1 MRILATVGVA
11 VVLAGCAGGV
21 TRDELETTRREL
33 LAYNAEIEMKIRTD
47 LTGTEQKY
55 VRVQQLE
62 ADVNKKLDELT
73 KMQKEITE
81 LSKSMQMRVDLAN
94 ANVLKVLEFEERLLS
109 ERLASI
115 RGMIEEVRKK

>member
-1 MRILATVGVA
+1 MRILATAGVA

-21 TRDELETTRREL
+21 TKEELETTKREL
-33 LAYNAEIEMKIRTD
+33 LAYNAQIEMKIRTD

-62 ADVNKKLDELT
+62 GEVNKKLDELT

-81 LSKSMQMRVDLAN
+81 LSKSMQTRVDLAN
-94 ANVLKVLEFEERLLS
+94 TNVLKVLEFEDRLLS

-115 RGMIEEVRKK
+115 RGMIEELRKK

>member
-1 MRILATVGVA
+1 MRILATVGVV
-11 VVLAGCAGGV
+11 VVLAGCVGGV
-21 TRDELETTRREL
+21 TKDELETTRREL

-62 ADVNKKLDELT
+62 AEVNKKLDDLT

-81 LSKSMQMRVDLAN
+81 LSKSMQTRVDLAN